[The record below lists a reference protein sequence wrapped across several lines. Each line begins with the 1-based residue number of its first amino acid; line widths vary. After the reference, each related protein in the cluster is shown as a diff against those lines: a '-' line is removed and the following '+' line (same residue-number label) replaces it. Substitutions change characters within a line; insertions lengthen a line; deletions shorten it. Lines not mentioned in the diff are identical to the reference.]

1 MGGLC
6 ISDQPV
12 STEDMRE
19 SLCNEREEGA
29 ITKVSLPEDRITSLH
44 GIVFDIDVDLYQESR
59 LIPQPNV
66 SAQVFFEQ
74 TLATWLANDPV
85 LTNAEVRYT
94 GRNLHVLL
102 WFDIPLEFQA
112 DCDRER
118 WSAIV
123 QVVQTA
129 LPIDPNQPGITAL
142 TRPIGSRNSK
152 THQQVA
158 ELKSPTPVTI
168 DNVLSLYDRMC
179 RAPFR
184 TVFRILNGDDRC
196 EPCPLCEA
204 QNSQFSALDRVGQC
218 YAKCGRVDLA
228 NLFHLLLKPRSDREE
243 GDHGQHPR

>member
-1 MGGLC
+1 MDGLC

-59 LIPQPNV
+59 LIPQPDV
-66 SAQVFFEQ
+66 RAHVFFEE
-74 TLATWLANDPV
+74 TLVTWLANDPV
-85 LTNAEVRYT
+85 LAKAEVRYT

-102 WFDIPLEFQA
+102 WFDVPLEIRA

-123 QVVQTA
+123 QVVQAA

-152 THQQVA
+152 TRQQVA
-158 ELKSPTPVTI
+158 QLKSPTPVSI
-168 DNVLSLYDRMC
+168 EEVMSLYDRMC
-179 RAPFR
+179 GQAFR

-196 EPCPLCEA
+196 VPCPFCDSA
-204 QNSQFSALDRVGQC
+204 DSDFVALDRVGQC
-218 YAKCGRVDLA
+218 YAKCGRVGLEK
-228 NLFHLLLKPRSDREE
+228 LYHLLLKPRIDQEE
-243 GDHGQHPR
+243 GTHGQRPR